1 MFFFKKKCQISEP
14 KRLPYVTSELF
25 METDRTG
32 PKTLSLAKK
41 TNKQNKKQPNSVEKS
56 LFHQLFKAITFARR

>member
-41 TNKQNKKQPNSVEKS
+41 TTKQRGEVPFSSVV
-56 LFHQLFKAITFARR
+56 

>member
-41 TNKQNKKQPNSVEKS
+41 TNKQKKTTKQRGEVPFSSVV
-56 LFHQLFKAITFARR
+56 